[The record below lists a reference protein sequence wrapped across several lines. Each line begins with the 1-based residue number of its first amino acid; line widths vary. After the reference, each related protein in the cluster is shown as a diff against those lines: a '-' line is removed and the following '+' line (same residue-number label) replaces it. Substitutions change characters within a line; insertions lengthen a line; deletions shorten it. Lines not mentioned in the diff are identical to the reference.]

1 MKSPTCTQVDV
12 DQVNFLADKLGID
25 AVEYGMD
32 IFRREGEAWHRETE
46 MHEERAYSVEE
57 LTNYL
62 QQAGFVEIR
71 QYGNLKLR
79 RPEAGEERIF
89 FTARKPKETKK

>member
-1 MKSPTCTQVDV
+1 MYGLTDYHPRRQICT
-12 DQVNFLADKLGID
+12 
-25 AVEYGMD
+25 YGMD

-79 RPEAGEERIF
+79 RPGGRGGADLFHGPKAEGNKKVGE
-89 FTARKPKETKK
+89 TSYGLYC

>member
-1 MKSPTCTQVDV
+1 MAHGLPPPASDCT
-12 DQVNFLADKLGID
+12 
-25 AVEYGMD
+25 YGMD

-62 QQAGFVEIR
+62 QQVGFVEIR